1 MANDYCNYDTDFGG
15 DDLKLVEYD
24 VVFDEYC
31 DEAWVGR
38 GRTLIN
44 YATTAEAFA
53 STALADFRARADTG
67 KGCAQIIDP
76 RWSKARIDEIL
87 NDQMKEEGKQRHRFL
102 YCRSPRIID
111 RWPRRD
117 RACDKDEVSVLHSI
131 NETLREIV
139 KKTQDGAKL
148 VDTKKT

>member
-31 DEAWVGR
+31 KEAWVGR

-53 STALADFRARADTG
+53 STALADFRVLLDKK
-67 KGCAQIIDP
+67 KGCAEIIDP
-76 RWSKARIDEIL
+76 CWSKERIDEIMSEQARCE
-87 NDQMKEEGKQRHRFL
+87 DDEEWKHNRHRYL
-102 YCRSPRIID
+102 YCRSPRIVD
-111 RWPRRD
+111 RWPRRERD
-117 RACDKDEVSVLHSI
+117 CDDDQVSMLRRI
-131 NETLREIV
+131 NKTLER
-139 KKTQDGAKL
+139 L
-148 VDTKKT
+148 VPVS